1 MYKRQDINGNVKPQE
16 PDALTSN
23 KALSAKIFKNMR
35 DLAAYDEKYQMM
47 RKEWRD
53 NENEI

>member
-1 MYKRQDINGNVKPQE
+1 MKPQE